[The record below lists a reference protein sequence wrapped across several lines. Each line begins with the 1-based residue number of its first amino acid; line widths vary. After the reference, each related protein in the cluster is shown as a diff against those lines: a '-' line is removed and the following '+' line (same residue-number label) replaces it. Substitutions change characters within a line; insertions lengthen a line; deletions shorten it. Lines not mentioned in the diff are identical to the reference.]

1 MAYLAEAFDTGLN
14 LGSDREQCYSQVLL
28 FKVYFFKNT
37 NQEKKLLLQALS
49 WYLLAG
55 RAGADRACCLL
66 ARAAEIFL
74 MEDAGELG
82 DDYYYGGVGNGGG
95 GDGGNLFDGA
105 RW

>member
-28 FKVYFFKNT
+28 FKVYFLKKT
-37 NQEKKLLLQALS
+37 NQEIKKKILLQALS

-66 ARAAEIFL
+66 ARAAEIYL
-74 MEDAGELG
+74 MEDAGERKVDRELMSFG
-82 DDYYYGGVGNGGG
+82 SYRDTFGW
-95 GDGGNLFDGA
+95 F
-105 RW
+105 

>member
-28 FKVYFFKNT
+28 FKVSFFKKT
-37 NQEKKLLLQALS
+37 NQEIKKILLQALS

-66 ARAAEIFL
+66 ARAAEIYL
-74 MEDAGELG
+74 MEHAGENIFQA
-82 DDYYYGGVGNGGG
+82 Y
-95 GDGGNLFDGA
+95 F
-105 RW
+105 

>member
-28 FKVYFFKNT
+28 FKVYFFKKD
-37 NQEKKLLLQALS
+37 QSRKKILLQALS

-66 ARAAEIFL
+66 ARAAEIYL
-74 MEDAGELG
+74 MEDAGERKV
-82 DDYYYGGVGNGGG
+82 DV
-95 GDGGNLFDGA
+95 F
-105 RW
+105 

>member
-28 FKVYFFKNT
+28 FKVYFFKKT
-37 NQEKKLLLQALS
+37 NQEIKKKILLQALS

-66 ARAAEIFL
+66 ARAAEIYL
-74 MEDAGELG
+74 MEDAGELKV
-82 DDYYYGGVGNGGG
+82 DHDVFWQ
-95 GDGGNLFDGA
+95 L
-105 RW
+105 